1 MESRPIQTCH
11 DEQHTRTES
20 RVNILH
26 PGVPRVRASGV
37 KRLCE
42 VDLALDAQRRR
53 SRRARHHGAAD
64 DVDPAPSA
72 ASAVGMAAP
81 RALTLG
87 TTGTLAL
94 AAAEALLRCPVTFMA
109 FTWRVG

>member
-1 MESRPIQTCH
+1 VELLKS
-11 DEQHTRTES
+11 
-20 RVNILH
+20 
-26 PGVPRVRASGV
+26 ASPAGRREALAWRS
-37 KRLCE
+37 KLSTGACE
-42 VDLALDAQRRR
+42 ADLALDAQRRTL
-53 SRRARHHGAAD
+53 RRAHHHGAAD

-87 TTGTLAL
+87 TTGSLAL
-94 AAAEALLRCPVTFMA
+94 AAAEALLRCPATFMA